1 MARGSRVK
9 VGACSFAAPRTS
21 ARGPAYTS
29 SRYASIVT
37 HAAQSS
43 SSSAVTRR
51 AAWFGLAVLT
61 LINLLNYLD
70 RNVVPPLGESL
81 RTSPLR
87 VTDPQ
92 FGALASAFI
101 LVYMAAAPAFGVLGD
116 RGSRPRLIAL
126 GVGLWSIATVLAGFA
141 SRYAWLLG
149 ARAAVG
155 IGEAAYGSIAP
166 ALLADY
172 FPDRLRSRVYAV
184 MYMATPVGSALGYMV
199 GGAMDARYGWRS
211 AFFVAGAPGLVLA
224 LLALGLRDP
233 PRGAQDA
240 IAAPTRSRGFGAYAD
255 VARIREYRHTV
266 FGYAAYTFAL
276 GGIVAWMPTFL
287 VRVRHLSGQSASVTL
302 GAVLVV
308 TGFVGTFAGGW
319 LADALHRRMPNANL
333 VVSGV
338 TTLLA
343 ALPAYVAL
351 TSPNHSVYW
360 PALAVAEVLIFMST
374 GPINSAIVDAVPAA
388 MRASAMAASIFTI
401 HILGDVP
408 SPYLIGAMAERTGL
422 GHAVLLVPAAVLVA
436 GLWWIYAATLPRSQA
451 R

>member
-1 MARGSRVK
+1 VPITAEASR
-9 VGACSFAAPRTS
+9 T
-21 ARGPAYTS
+21 
-29 SRYASIVT
+29 
-37 HAAQSS
+37 
-43 SSSAVTRR
+43 SAVTRR

-70 RNVVPPLGESL
+70 RYVVPPLGESL
-81 RTSPLR
+81 RTSPLH

-92 FGALASAFI
+92 FGILASAFI

-116 RGSRPRLIAL
+116 KGSRPRLLAL
-126 GVGLWSIATVLAGFA
+126 GVGLWSVATVLAGFA
-141 SRYAWLLG
+141 SNYTWLLG

-172 FPDRLRSRVYAV
+172 FPDRQRSRVFAV
-184 MYMATPVGSALGYMV
+184 MFMAIPVGTALGYVV
-199 GGAMDARYGWRS
+199 GGAMDAHFGWRA
-211 AFFVAGAPGLVLA
+211 AFFVAGAPGL
-224 LLALGLRDP
+224 LLAGLSLGLLDP
-233 PRGAQDA
+233 PRGAQDVVA
-240 IAAPTRSRGFGAYAD
+240 TPAAAPRGFAAYLD

-287 VRVRHLSGQSASVTL
+287 VRVRHLTGQSASVTL
-302 GAVLVV
+302 GAVLLA

-319 LADALHRRMPNANL
+319 IADALHRLIPNANL

-343 ALPAYVAL
+343 APLAYVAL

-360 PALAVAEVLIFMST
+360 PALAAAEVLIFMST
-374 GPINSAIVDAVPAA
+374 GPINSAIVDAVPAV
-388 MRASAMAASIFTI
+388 MRASAMAASVFTI

-408 SPYLIGAMAERTGL
+408 SPYLIGTMAEHTGL

-436 GLWWIYAATLPRSQA
+436 GLWWLYAATVPRAPA

>member
-1 MARGSRVK
+1 MTLAVE
-9 VGACSFAAPRTS
+9 
-21 ARGPAYTS
+21 S
-29 SRYASIVT
+29 SR
-37 HAAQSS
+37 
-43 SSSAVTRR
+43 SSAVSRR
-51 AAWFGLAVLT
+51 AAWLGLAVLT

-81 RTSPLR
+81 RTSTLH

-101 LVYMAAAPAFGVLGD
+101 LVYMATAPAFGVLGD
-116 RGSRPRLIAL
+116 RGPRPRLIAL
-126 GVGLWSIATVLAGFA
+126 GVGLWSVATMLGGLASSYG
-141 SRYAWLLG
+141 WLLG

-172 FPDRLRSRVYAV
+172 FPDHQRSRVFAV
-184 MYMATPVGSALGYMV
+184 MYMAIPVGSALGYVV
-199 GGAMDARYGWRS
+199 GGAMDAHFGWRS
-211 AFFVAGAPGLVLA
+211 AFFVAGAPGL
-224 LLALGLRDP
+224 LLALIALGLLDP
-233 PRGAQDA
+233 PRGAQEHVGA
-240 IAAPTRSRGFGAYAD
+240 SGAATRSRGFAAYLD

-266 FGYAAYTFAL
+266 FGYAAYTFAT
-276 GGIVAWMPTFL
+276 GGIAAWMPTFL
-287 VRVRHLSGQSASVTL
+287 VRERHLSSQSASVTL

-308 TGFVGTFAGGW
+308 TGFAGTFAGGW

-343 ALPAYVAL
+343 APLAYVAL
-351 TSPNHSVYW
+351 SSADHSVYW
-360 PALAVAEVLIFMST
+360 PALAAAEVLIFMST

-408 SPYLIGAMAERTGL
+408 SPYLIGSLSSRVGL
-422 GHAVLLVPAAVLVA
+422 AHAVLLVPAAVLVA
-436 GLWWIYAATLPRSQA
+436 GVWWIYAASVRPPRA
-451 R
+451 E

>member
-1 MARGSRVK
+1 M
-9 VGACSFAAPRTS
+9 
-21 ARGPAYTS
+21 
-29 SRYASIVT
+29 IVT
-37 HAAQSS
+37 TAADSVKAS
-43 SSSAVTRR
+43 RVTRR
-51 AAWFGLAVLT
+51 AAWCGLAVLT

-81 RTSPLR
+81 RRSPLH

-101 LVYMAAAPAFGVLGD
+101 LVYTATAPAFGVLGD
-116 RGSRPRLIAL
+116 KGSRPRLIAL

-141 SRYAWLLG
+141 SHYAWLLG

-172 FPDRLRSRVYAV
+172 FPDRQRSRVFAV
-184 MYMATPVGSALGYMV
+184 MFMATPVGSALGYVV
-199 GGAMDARYGWRS
+199 GGAMDAHFGWRS
-211 AFFVAGAPGLVLA
+211 AFFVAGVPGLLLA
-224 LLALGLRDP
+224 FLALGLRDP
-233 PRGAQDA
+233 PRGSQDVLA
-240 IAAPTRSRGFGAYAD
+240 TPTTAPRGFAAYLD

-266 FGYAAYTFAL
+266 LGYAAYTFAL

-302 GAVLVV
+302 GGVLVV
-308 TGFVGTFAGGW
+308 TGFAGTFAGGW
-319 LADALHRRMPNANL
+319 LADTLHKRMPNANL

-338 TTLLA
+338 STLLA
-343 ALPAYVAL
+343 APLAYVAL
-351 TSPNHSVYW
+351 TSADHSVYW
-360 PALAVAEVLIFMST
+360 PALAAAEVLIFMST

-408 SPYLIGAMAERTGL
+408 SPYLIGAMAEHTGL
-422 GHAVLLVPAAVLVA
+422 GHAVLLVPVAVLVA
-436 GLWWIYAATLPRSQA
+436 GVWWIYAASVAGRKLRDV
-451 R
+451 